1 MRSNLVDRWPT
12 YTALL
17 LTLIACQTV
26 LAADPVALRIESFGV
41 APAHAPS
48 AVVQIKNLRDV
59 PYRGVLRVTV
69 PAVWQLSPT
78 EQEVDLA
85 PGQTKRVPFVVK
97 RGTIAQEN
105 VYPLEASATG
115 GGVTV
120 TRRQNVVTASAPY
133 FKPEIDGKIDDWKDA
148 IPVTF
153 ITGGKKTVVHT
164 FWNRRQF
171 SILVAVEEERR
182 IAHGTEPNC
191 DAVQIAIS
199 PQDTRTGTS
208 AEEEATRFEFLLVAT
223 GGGTQGRGEGTQ
235 GKCFKLAEPGM
246 ALGVG
251 SKLRELESLAF
262 DDAVVAVSR
271 VGGVTYYEC
280 GIPFKLMRDR
290 IRPSE
295 GREFHLS
302 VLIHDPDGTGLRDW
316 GAAAGMWPSQRNRL
330 AWSLWPGAVWG
341 EKPPFDNKL
350 QWGLC
355 SSKY

>member
-1 MRSNLVDRWPT
+1 MRPNLVDRWPT

-17 LTLIACQTV
+17 LTLAAWQTC

-59 PYRGVLRVTV
+59 PYHGVLRVTV
-69 PAVWQLSPT
+69 PPAWQLSPT

-97 RGTIAQEN
+97 RGTISQEN
-105 VYPLEASATG
+105 AYPVEAVATG
-115 GGVTV
+115 GGATV

-133 FKPEIDGKIDDWKDA
+133 FKPEIDGAIDDWKDA

-153 ITGGKKTVVHT
+153 ITGGKKSVVHT

-199 PQDTRTGTS
+199 PQDTQTGTS
-208 AEEEATRFEFLLVAT
+208 AEEEVTRFEFLLVAT
-223 GGGTQGRGEGTQ
+223 GEGTG

-246 ALGVG
+246 ALSVG
-251 SKLRELESLAF
+251 SKPRALDSLMYE
-262 DDAVVAVSR
+262 DATVAVR
-271 VGGVTYYEC
+271 RIGGVTYYEC
-280 GIPFKLMRDR
+280 GIPFKLMRDA

-316 GAAAGMWPSQRNRL
+316 GAAAGMWPCQRNRL